1 MEQQKFPY
9 TVWIKGKIYFSVKV
23 NGKKQYQPLP
33 LPNSPRFATEYG
45 KLKRDH
51 EAKRDARQQ
60 VRENHTN
67 IITGSFKALIAA
79 YERCPAYRELAPS
92 TKANMDYYFRLFIER
107 WGDTLVASLTPR
119 EVDEVLSSEDMIAK
133 PGKAINF
140 IKHLKTLIDAGIR
153 WDYRKDNFNP
163 AQGARR
169 PRIGEHDPWPE
180 HVIEAVLAHASPML
194 RVAVILGLYTGQRIS
209 DCILIERE
217 ALLAAAEDSL
227 ELTQVKTGV
236 TVFIPIHPELVREV
250 EAIEPSDKA
259 PTVLYNRYGL
269 PFPKPDQI
277 QDRLKKLMIEL
288 GHYEWIVVDGVRKKK
303 ALYSFHGLRKCSTN
317 HLAELGASAH
327 EIGAINGMDVNTVI
341 HYSRKVNRKRLAANV
356 SERFRSSD
364 HKARP
369 GRHAALAR

>member
-9 TVWIKGKIYFSVKV
+9 TVWIKGKLYFSVKV
-23 NGKKQYQPLP
+23 NGKKLYEPLP
-33 LPNSPRFATEYG
+33 LPSDPRFATEYARLTRQHQA
-45 KLKRDH
+45 KK
-51 EAKRDARQQ
+51 EAKKK
-60 VRENHTN
+60 VEEFKTN
-67 IITGSFKALIAA
+67 VITGSFKALIAA
-79 YERCPAYRELAPS
+79 YERSLAYRELARS
-92 TKANMDYYFRLFIER
+92 TKVNTDYYFRLFNER
-107 WGDTLVASLTPR
+107 WGDTLVSSLTPR
-119 EVDEVLSSEDMIAK
+119 MIDEVLESEDMAAK

-153 WDYRKDNFNP
+153 WEYRKDNFNP

-180 HVIEAVLAHASPML
+180 DVIEAVLAHASPML
-194 RVAVILGLYTGQRIS
+194 RLAVILGLYTGQRIS

-236 TVFIPIHPELVREV
+236 TVFIPIHPELLREV
-250 EAIEPSDKA
+250 A
-259 PTVLYNRYGL
+259 TVLYNRFGL

-277 QDRLKKLMIEL
+277 QTRLKELMIEL
-288 GHYEWIVVDGVRKKK
+288 GHYEWVVIDGERKKR
-303 ALYSFHGLRKCSTN
+303 ALYTFHGLRKCSTN

-356 SERFRSSD
+356 SERFRASD
-364 HKARP
+364 HKAKPAR
-369 GRHAALAR
+369 RAA